1 MIGTTGSGISYAGAV
16 GMLLHINGMFTI
28 GNLKSSLLSSKFSFL
43 TDPHYQFL
51 GVGLAISPP
60 PPKKKPDVAIQYC
73 LRTEKVT
80 RPSIIYVVRR
90 KLFSLV

>member
-60 PPKKKPDVAIQYC
+60 PKNKNQTLRYSIAYVPKRSHV
-73 LRTEKVT
+73 L
-80 RPSIIYVVRR
+80 
-90 KLFSLV
+90 L